1 MKEYAK
7 DYPLAVGNEEY
18 DVVWETINDDSDL
31 MDIKMGLREK
41 YYNLVVDKY
50 RRMTGK
56 TEAEAA
62 YDFEVLH
69 PELHTFTIMD
79 CGLNNGRTVKEYLE
93 KVLPEYAVTQIAKIK
108 VDTINSVKIPT
119 YIKKKR
125 VANQES
131 NIDKLM
137 FIVNANRQIARAVS
151 DKLVA
156 EKTLET
162 LLSTFLNYLSEE
174 DRMKFMDRLTDN
186 LNIRENSLVKKLIPP
201 TGK

>member
-1 MKEYAK
+1 
-7 DYPLAVGNEEY
+7 
-18 DVVWETINDDSDL
+18 
-31 MDIKMGLREK
+31 
-41 YYNLVVDKY
+41 
-50 RRMTGK
+50 
-56 TEAEAA
+56 
-62 YDFEVLH
+62 
-69 PELHTFTIMD
+69 MD